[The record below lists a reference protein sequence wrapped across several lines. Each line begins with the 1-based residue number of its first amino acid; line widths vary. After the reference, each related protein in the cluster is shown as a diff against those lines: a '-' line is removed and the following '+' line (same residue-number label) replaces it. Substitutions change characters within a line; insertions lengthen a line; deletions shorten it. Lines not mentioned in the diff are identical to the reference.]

1 MRLNRSG
8 RLKSSYMKYGDE
20 YNAIMMVDA
29 MEEKGHT
36 WIVPHCQF
44 LFKASVNWKS
54 NLGP

>member
-1 MRLNRSG
+1 
-8 RLKSSYMKYGDE
+8 MKYGDE